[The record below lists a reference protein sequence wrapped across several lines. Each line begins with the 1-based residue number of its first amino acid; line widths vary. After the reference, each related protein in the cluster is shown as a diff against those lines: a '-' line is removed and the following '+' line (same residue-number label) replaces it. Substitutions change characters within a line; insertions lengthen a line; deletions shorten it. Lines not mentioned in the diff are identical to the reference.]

1 MLEIKL
7 FSICIQ
13 FILYICTYVHTY
25 IHTFTHT
32 NIHAYCIFTYMYI
45 HTQINI
51 WNELY
56 IHVFTHIVCVHSN
69 IHAYIHVF
77 ICCRSAHR
85 LSLTWKYL
93 YWKIQVTRNHP
104 TWKRPQNG
112 IVALRDT
119 SVALNMALYL
129 AESEQRLGAMITD
142 VTNYLCVTH
151 CCSISG
157 GGGGS
162 SSSSSSYC
170 RSK

>member
-1 MLEIKL
+1 MIVLEIKQYTFL
-7 FSICIQ
+7 FAYSIY
-13 FILYICTYVHTY
+13 YIYAYVHTTYVHTY
-25 IHTFTHT
+25 ENQYLECHL
-32 NIHAYCIFTYMYI
+32 NYTYMYS
-45 HTQINI
+45 
-51 WNELY
+51 
-56 IHVFTHIVCVHSN
+56 HIQYVHSN

-77 ICCRSAHR
+77 ICCRSVYQ

-142 VTNYLCVTH
+142 VTNFLSVTH
-151 CCSISG
+151 CCCSSSG
-157 GGGGS
+157 GDCGS
-162 SSSSSSYC
+162 GSSSSSYC